1 MNSIMELLLIPSA
14 YPHSV
19 NTPVELIETHIS
31 MVFLAGQFAYK
42 LKKSVVNDFLDYGS
56 LEKRHAACVN
66 ELNLGK
72 RFAPDLYIDVVPI
85 TLEEG
90 ELRVDGD
97 ATPIDF
103 AVRMRRF
110 SSESLLSKRLAKS
123 AVTETEIEQLG
134 RSIARFHAD
143 APKVTGERS
152 GGVAAI
158 GKRALENIAALA
170 NTDSFHDNVD
180 LSQVDRW
187 TKQQWRELTERF
199 AIREQLG
206 WIRECHGDLHCNNVV
221 YFRDSWT
228 MFDGIEFN
236 DQLSCID
243 TMSDIAFLV
252 MDLIERKQSGLA
264 WMLLNAYLEE
274 SGDYHGL
281 SVFRWYLVYRAMV
294 RAKVAVIRASQWSST
309 DENRQRE
316 IELAR
321 DYLRLACEFTQ
332 SSFRELWITHGLSG
346 SGKTTGSRWAIRD
359 HGMIRLRSDIERKR
373 LFHLSHLGQN
383 GISRPTNSEAE
394 TPRDVNPNLYSTN
407 ATEATYRSL
416 WSLSRELLQAGFS
429 VLVDATFLKESHRKR
444 FLALAQSMNIPFRIL
459 EFRND
464 VKVLEQRILDRK
476 SLGMDASDADVEVLH
491 RQIKSLEPLTESEQ
505 RFVR

>member
-1 MNSIMELLLIPSA
+1 MDRKTELLLVPSA

-31 MVFLAGQFAYK
+31 MVFLAGHFAYK
-42 LKKSVVNDFLDYGS
+42 LKKSLVNDFLDYGS
-56 LEKRHAACVN
+56 LEKRHAACVA

-72 RFAPDLYIDVVPI
+72 RFAPELYIDVVPI
-85 TLEEG
+85 TMEEG

-97 ATPIDF
+97 APPIDF

-110 SSESLLSKRLAKS
+110 SSESLLSKRLAQS
-123 AVTETEIEQLG
+123 TVTETEVEQLG
-134 RSIARFHAD
+134 KSIARFHAD

-158 GKRALENIAALA
+158 GQRALENIAALA
-170 NTDSFHDNVD
+170 HTDAFADSADLAQVD
-180 LSQVDRW
+180 LW
-187 TKQQWRELTERF
+187 TNQQWGELKERF

-252 MDLIERKQSGLA
+252 MDLLERKHSGLA

-281 SVFRWYLVYRAMV
+281 SVFQWYLVYRAMV
-294 RAKVAVIRASQWSST
+294 RAKVAVMRAAQWGDS
-309 DENRQRE
+309 DEKRE
-316 IELAR
+316 GEIDLAR
-321 DYLRLACEFTQ
+321 DYLQLACEFTKGN
-332 SSFRELWITHGLSG
+332 SRELWITHGLSG

-373 LFHLSHLGQN
+373 LFHLSYLEPKTTDL
-383 GISRPTNSEAE
+383 SDASSATAA
-394 TPRDVNPNLYSTN
+394 RDIKAGLYSTS

-416 WSLSRELLQAGFS
+416 WSLSRELLLAGFS
-429 VLVDATFLKESHRKR
+429 VLVDATFLKESDRKR
-444 FLALAQSMNIPFRIL
+444 FSSLAQTMNIPFRIL

-464 VKVLEQRILDRK
+464 VRVLEQRILHRK
-476 SLGMDASDADVEVLH
+476 SLGLDASDADVEVLH
-491 RQIKSLEPLTESEQ
+491 KQIKSLEPLTESEQ
-505 RFVR
+505 RLV